1 MIIMGIE
8 IKEIS
13 LEQLISK
20 FNINLNEII
29 AELGK
34 LNVDLKD
41 IRIFLEDYAPVRLQ
55 EIFSYIN
62 GKYNLDVIE
71 AMVLEGN
78 LIIMCVKRRSNENKT
93 ILGLTVTHNNYT
105 NQGS

>member
-29 AELGK
+29 AELEK
-34 LNVDLKD
+34 LNVDVKD
-41 IRIFLEDYAPVRLQ
+41 TRIFLEDYVPIRLQ

-71 AMVLEGN
+71 TMVLEGN
-78 LIIMCVKRRSNENKT
+78 LVIICVKRRVNGSKT
-93 ILGLTVTHNNYT
+93 ILGLTATHNNHT